1 MDGYIQACL
10 KYFLVLDISG
20 TKEEEKMG
28 QKDISQKILED
39 YNDVFADIVNVL
51 IFQGKQVVKP
61 EELEDTKLRSQY
73 KADDTKLHEQERDIA
88 KLWKKGGVLFT
99 VCGIE
104 NQTTI
109 DEDMPLRVIG
119 YDGASYR
126 KQLLDQKNKRRY
138 PVMTLV
144 LYYGKKHW
152 ETPRTL
158 KERIDVPENLKDFI
172 SDYQMNIF
180 EIAYLSEEQIS
191 MFQSDYQIAADYF
204 VQTRKGKRY
213 HQNTKIM
220 KHVDAMLKFLSVFAQ
235 DEDYLKV
242 DLSKERQ
249 KGGVSMCEVLQEVK
263 QFGIREG
270 IERGRQEGINLG
282 RQEGE
287 NKLARLMKYL
297 LVSGKNEEAI
307 RATTDEEY
315 RKELYHQFRIIE

>member
-1 MDGYIQACL
+1 
-10 KYFLVLDISG
+10 
-20 TKEEEKMG
+20 MG

-249 KGGVSMCEVLQEVK
+249 EGGVSMCEVLQEVK

>member
-1 MDGYIQACL
+1 
-10 KYFLVLDISG
+10 
-20 TKEEEKMG
+20 MG

-315 RKELYHQFRIIE
+315 RKELYHQFKIIE